1 MAAIENSVP
10 GRGRFYDGKALVVS
24 GLTGKPSVSSLDLVL
39 KRHDTTDAYKEDL
52 LQHIV
57 DTAPEVL
64 PLAEID
70 RGFVG
75 ARSICRELPF
85 SLDLQR
91 AKRLDNLLITP
102 NGGIVLV
109 ECKLIR
115 NNEAKTAVLS
125 QLLGYLTDISKWRY
139 SDLEKAVRAVRAEM
153 KCEDHSLYELANASS
168 VGLDEIEF
176 SEIVDHN
183 LRRGRML
190 ALIVGDGVSDRVQDM
205 AEFLSGKATT
215 PFTLGLVKL
224 DIFRMPGNGDSGY
237 LVLPQVQVRTQV
249 YEIPVRILQGGIV
262 SDITNA
268 ENAQTA
274 IGPNI
279 IRATT
284 SEQGILDALKTSAPD
299 QADAIGG
306 FISACKSVGCE
317 IASAPKSF
325 AICAVDPRGNP
336 WCLGRFQFNGK
347 VLVDSLAAQDRAAG
361 TDIGMTYQY
370 AVADLIPG
378 GRVKT
383 TPKTPNW
390 ATVVNADGS
399 DLQIADM
406 MAIKEKW
413 FELITTAA
421 EAIRSVGLGDDSS
434 Q

>member
-1 MAAIENSVP
+1 M
-10 GRGRFYDGKALVVS
+10 
-24 GLTGKPSVSSLDLVL
+24 DLVL

-102 NGGIVLV
+102 DGGIVLV

-115 NNEAKTAVLS
+115 NNEAKIAVVS

-139 SDLEKAVRAVRAEM
+139 SDLEQAVKAVRAEM
-153 KCEDHSLYELANASS
+153 KCEDSSLYELANAGS

-176 SEIVDHN
+176 SEIVDLN

-190 ALIVGDGVSDRVQDM
+190 ALIVGDGVSDRVQDI

-224 DIFRMPGNGDSGY
+224 DIFRMPGNDDSGY

-249 YEIPVRILQGGIV
+249 YEIPVRVLQGGIV
-262 SDITNA
+262 AEITNT
-268 ENAQTA
+268 ENDKTA
-274 IGPNI
+274 LSPQK

-284 SEQGILDALKTSAPD
+284 SEQGILDALKASAPD
-299 QADAIGG
+299 HVDAVSN
-306 FISACKSVGCE
+306 FISDCKNLGCE
-317 IASAPKSF
+317 IKSSPKSF
-325 AICAVDPRGNP
+325 SICAIDPLGNP
-336 WCLGRFQFNGK
+336 WNLARFHFNGK

-361 TDIGMTYQY
+361 TDIGKSYQY
-370 AVADLIPG
+370 AVAALIPG

-390 ATVVNADGS
+390 ATVVNANGG

-406 MAIKEKW
+406 MAIKERW
-413 FELITTAA
+413 LDLIAATA
-421 EAIRSVGLGDDSS
+421 EAIRSVGLGDGSLA